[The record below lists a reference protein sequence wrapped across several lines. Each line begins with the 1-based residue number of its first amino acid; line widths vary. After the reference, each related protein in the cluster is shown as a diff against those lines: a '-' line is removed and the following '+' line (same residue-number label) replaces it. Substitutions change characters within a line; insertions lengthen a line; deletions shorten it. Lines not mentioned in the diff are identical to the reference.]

1 MVGFEPTIPWRFP
14 VKLTPVTVVVT
25 LYSVTLY
32 YNHSIR
38 SRCLQPPPGVL
49 HFPVTS
55 LLRIVVYLPKHGSG
69 FAPLYQHW
77 AYKFVLICSCPIAY
91 SCFSYAMQQ
100 LKGMMSLIP
109 FIPPTHFLRHI
120 SSHNMISAVLYQYRA
135 VMYIRITMSTFN
147 YKRNKHY
154 T

>member
-1 MVGFEPTIPWRFP
+1 MELDLNQRQLPAAYICSTSNSMIGAIKVNNG
-14 VKLTPVTVVVT
+14 
-25 LYSVTLY
+25 
-32 YNHSIR
+32 
-38 SRCLQPPPGVL
+38 LQPPPGVL

-55 LLRIVVYLPKHGSG
+55 LLRNVVYLPKHGSG

-77 AYKFVLICSCPIAY
+77 TSRFVLRCSCPIAY
-91 SCFSYAMQQ
+91 SRFSYAMQR

-109 FIPPTHFLRHI
+109 FIPPTHFLHYI